1 MALTFAGNFLG
12 AGYVSGRELWQYFGV
27 FGKKGFGG
35 IVFSISLLC
44 FTTILSILAA
54 MVTGSDT
61 LSDLLVP
68 KKKDGS
74 TSSAGYLVDAVNSF
88 LIACIAL
95 IMTAGINSMAK
106 QLLGIP
112 EAVTGLVTVALIA
125 AAAIFGI
132 SGMVGVFS
140 AAVPLLVVLSAA
152 ITFLSIRKTGIPGTL
167 MNIAAEKDR
176 TAGML
181 SGGLFLSAVNY
192 ACLNNISSIPALA
205 PLARRLG
212 SKGAPLAHRL
222 GSKGAPLAHR
232 LGSKGAPLSRRL
244 KGESTLS
251 RPEDNTESQNDGT
264 RHGIRTMV
272 LGSMLGAAMILLVA
286 VGILAVLNNNPEVL
300 RTEIPML
307 EAAGLLGP
315 FASRV
320 YAVLMFLAMYG
331 VAVSTM
337 VAVLEFFRLKVKA
350 YSRHKT
356 GIRLLIFG
364 FIYAG
369 SLAGFSNLIGVVYP
383 VYGYL
388 GIAVM
393 LLIAAR
399 LLIVTVQ
406 RKRKGKLGSDL
417 LG

>member
-205 PLARRLG
+205 PLA
-212 SKGAPLAHRL
+212 HRL
-222 GSKGAPLAHR
+222 GSKGAPLARR

-244 KGESTLS
+244 KGESTMS
-251 RPEDNTESQNDGT
+251 RPEDNTESQNDGM

>member
-44 FTTILSILAA
+44 FTTILSIFAA

-152 ITFLSIRKTGIPGTL
+152 ITYLSIRKTGIPGTL
-167 MNIAAEKDR
+167 ANIAAEKDR

-181 SGGLFLSAVNY
+181 SGGLLLSAVNY
-192 ACLNNISSIPALA
+192 ACLNNISSIPSLA
-205 PLARRLG
+205 PLSR
-212 SKGAPLAHRL
+212 
-222 GSKGAPLAHR
+222 R

-244 KGESTLS
+244 KGESTVS
-251 RPEDNTESQNDGT
+251 CPEDNTESQNDGM

-272 LGSMLGAAMILLVA
+272 LGCMLGAAMILLVA
-286 VGILAVLNNNPEVL
+286 IGILAALNNNPEVL
-300 RTEIPML
+300 RAEIPML

-350 YSRHKT
+350 WSRHKT
-356 GIRLLIFG
+356 VIRLLIFG

-383 VYGYL
+383 IYGYI

-393 LLIAAR
+393 LLISAR
-399 LLIVTVQ
+399 LIIVAVQ

>member
-222 GSKGAPLAHR
+222 GSKGAPL
-232 LGSKGAPLSRRL
+232 SRRL
-244 KGESTLS
+244 KGESTVS
-251 RPEDNTESQNDGT
+251 CPEDNTESQNDGM

-307 EAAGLLGP
+307 EAAGLLGL

-337 VAVLEFFRLKVKA
+337 VAVLEFFQLKVKA

>member
-1 MALTFAGNFLG
+1 MENDQKKIGMIQMALTFAGNFLG

-74 TSSAGYLVDAVNSF
+74 TSSAGYVVDAVNSF

-167 MNIAAEKDR
+167 ANIAAEKDR

-192 ACLNNISSIPALA
+192 ACLNNISSIPSLA

-212 SKGAPLAHRL
+212 SKGAPLSRRP
-222 GSKGAPLAHR
+222 GSKGAPLA
-232 LGSKGAPLSRRL
+232 RR
-244 KGESTLS
+244 
-251 RPEDNTESQNDGT
+251 P
-264 RHGIRTMV
+264 IRTMV

-286 VGILAVLNNNPEVL
+286 IGILAALNNNPEVL

-350 YSRHKT
+350 YSRHKK

>member
-1 MALTFAGNFLG
+1 MENDQNKLGIMQMALTFAGNFLG

-152 ITFLSIRKTGIPGTL
+152 ITYLSIQKTGIPGTL
-167 MNIAAEKDR
+167 ANIAAEKDR

-181 SGGLFLSAVNY
+181 SGGLLLSAVNY
-192 ACLNNISSIPALA
+192 ACLNNISSIPSLA
-205 PLARRLG
+205 PLSRRL
-212 SKGAPLAHRL
+212 R
-222 GSKGAPLAHR
+222 
-232 LGSKGAPLSRRL
+232 SKGAPLSRR
-244 KGESTLS
+244 
-251 RPEDNTESQNDGT
+251 P
-264 RHGIRTMV
+264 IRTMV
-272 LGSMLGAAMILLVA
+272 LGCMLGAAMILLVA
-286 VGILAVLNNNPEVL
+286 IGILAALNNNPEVL
-300 RTEIPML
+300 HAEIPML

-350 YSRHKT
+350 WSRHKT
-356 GIRLLIFG
+356 VIRLLIFG

-383 VYGYL
+383 IYGYI

-393 LLIAAR
+393 LLISAR
-399 LLIVTVQ
+399 LIIVAVQ

>member
-152 ITFLSIRKTGIPGTL
+152 ITYLSIQKTGIPGTL
-167 MNIAAEKDR
+167 ANIAAEKDR

-181 SGGLFLSAVNY
+181 SGGLLLSAVNY
-192 ACLNNISSIPALA
+192 ACLNNISSIPSLA
-205 PLARRLG
+205 PLSRRLR
-212 SKGAPLAHRL
+212 SKGAPLSR
-222 GSKGAPLAHR
+222 R

-244 KGESTLS
+244 KGESTVS
-251 RPEDNTESQNDGT
+251 CPEDNTESQNDGM

-272 LGSMLGAAMILLVA
+272 LGCMLGAAMILLVA
-286 VGILAVLNNNPEVL
+286 IGILAALNNNPEVL
-300 RTEIPML
+300 RAEIPML

-350 YSRHKT
+350 WSRHKT
-356 GIRLLIFG
+356 VIRLLIFG

-383 VYGYL
+383 IYGYL

-393 LLIAAR
+393 LLISAR
-399 LLIVTVQ
+399 LIIVAVQ

>member
-152 ITFLSIRKTGIPGTL
+152 ITYLSIQKTGIPGTL
-167 MNIAAEKDR
+167 ANIAAEKDR

-181 SGGLFLSAVNY
+181 SGGLLLSAVNY
-192 ACLNNISSIPALA
+192 ACLNNISSIPSLA
-205 PLARRLG
+205 PLSR
-212 SKGAPLAHRL
+212 
-222 GSKGAPLAHR
+222 R
-232 LGSKGAPLSRRL
+232 LGSKGAPLSRR
-244 KGESTLS
+244 
-251 RPEDNTESQNDGT
+251 P
-264 RHGIRTMV
+264 IRTMV
-272 LGSMLGAAMILLVA
+272 LGCMLGAAMILLVA
-286 VGILAVLNNNPEVL
+286 IGILAALNNNPEVL
-300 RTEIPML
+300 RAEIPML

-350 YSRHKT
+350 WSRHKT
-356 GIRLLIFG
+356 VIRLLIFG

-383 VYGYL
+383 IYGYI

-393 LLIAAR
+393 LLISAR
-399 LLIVTVQ
+399 LIIVAVQ

>member
-222 GSKGAPLAHR
+222 GSKGAPL
-232 LGSKGAPLSRRL
+232 SRRL
-244 KGESTLS
+244 KGESTVS
-251 RPEDNTESQNDGT
+251 CPEDNTESQNDGM

-307 EAAGLLGP
+307 EAAGLLGL

>member
-1 MALTFAGNFLG
+1 MENDQKKIGMIQMALTFAGNFLG

-74 TSSAGYLVDAVNSF
+74 TSSAGYVVDAVNSF

-167 MNIAAEKDR
+167 ANIAAEKDR

-181 SGGLFLSAVNY
+181 SGGLLLSAVNY
-192 ACLNNISSIPALA
+192 ACLNNISSIPSLV
-205 PLARRLG
+205 PLSR
-212 SKGAPLAHRL
+212 
-222 GSKGAPLAHR
+222 R
-232 LGSKGAPLSRRL
+232 LGSKGAPLSRR
-244 KGESTLS
+244 
-251 RPEDNTESQNDGT
+251 P
-264 RHGIRTMV
+264 IRTMV

-286 VGILAVLNNNPEVL
+286 VGILAALNNNPEVL

-383 VYGYL
+383 VYGYI

-399 LLIVTVQ
+399 LIIVTVQ
-406 RKRKGKLGSDL
+406 RKRKSKLGSDL

>member
-167 MNIAAEKDR
+167 ANIAAEKDR

-192 ACLNNISSIPALA
+192 ACLNNISSIPSLA
-205 PLARRLG
+205 PLSRRLR
-212 SKGAPLAHRL
+212 SKGAPLSR
-222 GSKGAPLAHR
+222 R

-251 RPEDNTESQNDGT
+251 RPEDNTENQNDGM

-350 YSRHKT
+350 WSRHKT
-356 GIRLLIFG
+356 VIRLLIFG

-383 VYGYL
+383 IYGYL

-393 LLIAAR
+393 LLISAR
-399 LLIVTVQ
+399 LIIVAVQ